1 MSGIGAARTA
11 LSAAAQPWEIQVGR
25 DLADRLDTKPP
36 SRWSRPGAAADD
48 LADLVGPGEV
58 VLAPSATR
66 PSGDGV
72 VWTPEQA
79 LGAGTRGVVWTPE
92 QALGAGTRGVAL
104 WVDDLPYP
112 RIVGAIPYPELIA
125 VEHAMAGKHSC
136 LVLTGARATLV
147 FRYRSWAW
155 PTVAD
160 LLTHARSRAHR
171 PGAPEPAHAGPPT
184 LGWERLPAS
193 PLVALG
199 HPRHARYLGAEPE
212 LPRRWLWQ
220 QSRPAAFVVLTRQE
234 LVVVRHVLGR
244 RPLTH
249 GVQLLAVARNRI
261 TGLGGRGDRLRIAA
275 GAGRY
280 EADLGAEL
288 ADEAR
293 SRFGPMLRADGRRV
307 PRRAS
312 KAAPRA

>member
-1 MSGIGAARTA
+1 MSGIGAARIA
-11 LSAAAQPWEIQVGR
+11 LSAAAEPWEVRIGR

-36 SRWSRPGAAADD
+36 SRWSRPGAAAED

-66 PSGDGV
+66 PSGGDV

-79 LGAGTRGVVWTPE
+79 LGAG
-92 QALGAGTRGVAL
+92 ARGVAL

-125 VEHAMAGKHSC
+125 VEHAMAGKHAC
-136 LVLTGARATLV
+136 LVLTGVRTTLV

-155 PTVAD
+155 PAVAD
-160 LLTHARSRAHR
+160 LVTHVRSRAHR
-171 PGAPEPAHAGPPT
+171 PGAAEPAHAGPPA
-184 LGWERLPAS
+184 LDWDRLPAS

-199 HPRHARYLGAEPE
+199 QPRHARYVGAEPE

-234 LVVVRHVLGR
+234 LVVVRHVQGR

-261 TGLGGRGDRLRIAA
+261 AGLGGRGDRLRIAA
-275 GAGRY
+275 PAGRY
-280 EADLGAEL
+280 EAELGAEL
-288 ADEAR
+288 AQQAR
-293 SRFGPMLRADGRRV
+293 SRFGPMLRADGRRTARKV
-307 PRRAS
+307 S
-312 KAAPRA
+312 KAAPQA

>member
-1 MSGIGAARTA
+1 
-11 LSAAAQPWEIQVGR
+11 AAAQPWEVQVGR

-36 SRWSRPGAAADD
+36 SRWSRPGAAAED

-79 LGAGTRGVVWTPE
+79 LGAG
-92 QALGAGTRGVAL
+92 ARGVAL

-125 VEHAMAGKHSC
+125 VEHAMAGKHAC
-136 LVLTGARATLV
+136 LVLTGVRTTLV

-155 PTVAD
+155 PAVAD
-160 LLTHARSRAHR
+160 LLTHVRSRAHR
-171 PGAPEPAHAGPPT
+171 PGSAEPAHAGPPS
-184 LGWERLPAS
+184 LGWDRLPAS

-199 HPRHARYLGAEPE
+199 HTRHTRYLGAEPE

-244 RPLTH
+244 RPLAH
-249 GVQLLAVARNRI
+249 GVQLLAVARDRI
-261 TGLGGRGDRLRIAA
+261 AGLAGRGDGLRVVTSVGGFGVDLGVELAGEARLR
-275 GAGRY
+275 
-280 EADLGAEL
+280 
-288 ADEAR
+288 
-293 SRFGPMLRADGRRV
+293 FGSMLRADGRRRV
-307 PRRAS
+307 VRRAS
-312 KAAPRA
+312 KAAPQA

>member
-1 MSGIGAARTA
+1 MSGTGSARAELT
-11 LSAAAQPWEIQVGR
+11 AAAQPWEVQVGR

-36 SRWSRPGAAADD
+36 SRWSRPGAAAED

-79 LGAGTRGVVWTPE
+79 LGAG
-92 QALGAGTRGVAL
+92 ARGVAL

-125 VEHAMAGKHSC
+125 VEHAMAGKHAC
-136 LVLTGARATLV
+136 LVLTGVRTTLV

-155 PTVAD
+155 PAVAD
-160 LLTHARSRAHR
+160 LLTHVRSRAHR
-171 PGAPEPAHAGPPT
+171 PGSAEPAHAGPPS
-184 LGWERLPAS
+184 LGWDRLPAS

-199 HPRHARYLGAEPE
+199 HTRHTRYLGAEPE

-244 RPLTH
+244 RPLAH
-249 GVQLLAVARNRI
+249 GVQLLAVARDRVA
-261 TGLGGRGDRLRIAA
+261 GLAGRGDGLRVVTSAGGFEVDLGVELAGEARLR
-275 GAGRY
+275 
-280 EADLGAEL
+280 
-288 ADEAR
+288 
-293 SRFGPMLRADGRRV
+293 FGSMLRADGRRRV
-307 PRRAS
+307 VRRAS
-312 KAAPRA
+312 KAAPQA

>member
-1 MSGIGAARTA
+1 MSGIGGARAA
-11 LSAAAQPWEIQVGR
+11 LSAAAEPWEIQVGR

-36 SRWSRPGAAADD
+36 SRWSRPGAAAED

-66 PSGDGV
+66 PSSDGV

-79 LGAGTRGVVWTPE
+79 LGAG
-92 QALGAGTRGVAL
+92 ARGVAL

-125 VEHAMAGKHSC
+125 VEHAMAGKHAC
-136 LVLTGARATLV
+136 LVLTGVRTTLV

-155 PTVAD
+155 PAVAD
-160 LLTHARSRAHR
+160 LLTHVRSRAHR
-171 PGAPEPAHAGPPT
+171 PGAPEPAHAGPPA

-199 HPRHARYLGAEPE
+199 HPRHTRYLGAEPE
-212 LPRRWLWQ
+212 LPQRWLWQ
-220 QSRPAAFVVLTRQE
+220 QSRLAAFVVLTRQE

-249 GVQLLAVARNRI
+249 GVHLLAVARNRI
-261 TGLGGRGDRLRIAA
+261 TGLGTRGDRLRIAA
-275 GAGRY
+275 AGSRY
-280 EADLGAEL
+280 DADLGAEL
-288 ADEAR
+288 AEEAR
-293 SRFGPMLRADGRRV
+293 SRFEPMLHADGQRRV
-307 PRRAS
+307 VRKAS
-312 KAAPRA
+312 KAPQA

>member
-1 MSGIGAARTA
+1 AA
-11 LSAAAQPWEIQVGR
+11 E
-25 DLADRLDTKPP
+25 
-36 SRWSRPGAAADD
+36 D

-79 LGAGTRGVVWTPE
+79 LGAG
-92 QALGAGTRGVAL
+92 ARGVAL

-125 VEHAMAGKHSC
+125 VEHAMAGKHAC
-136 LVLTGARATLV
+136 LVLTGVRTTLV

-155 PTVAD
+155 PAVAD
-160 LLTHARSRAHR
+160 LLTHVRSRAHR
-171 PGAPEPAHAGPPT
+171 PGSAEPAHAGPPS
-184 LGWERLPAS
+184 LGWDRLPAS

-199 HPRHARYLGAEPE
+199 HTRHTRYLGAEPE

-244 RPLTH
+244 RPLAH
-249 GVQLLAVARNRI
+249 GVQLLAVARDRI
-261 TGLGGRGDRLRIAA
+261 AGLAGRGDGLRVVTSVGGFGVDLGVELAGEARLR
-275 GAGRY
+275 
-280 EADLGAEL
+280 
-288 ADEAR
+288 
-293 SRFGPMLRADGRRV
+293 FGSMLRADGRRRV
-307 PRRAS
+307 VRRAS
-312 KAAPRA
+312 KAAPQA

>member
-1 MSGIGAARTA
+1 MSGTGSARAALT
-11 LSAAAQPWEIQVGR
+11 AAAQPWEIQVGR
-25 DLADRLDTKPP
+25 DLADRLETKPP
-36 SRWSRPGAAADD
+36 SRWSRPGAAAED

-79 LGAGTRGVVWTPE
+79 LGAG
-92 QALGAGTRGVAL
+92 ARGVAL

-136 LVLTGARATLV
+136 LVLTGVRTTLV

-155 PTVAD
+155 PAVAD
-160 LLTHARSRAHR
+160 LLTHVRSRAHR
-171 PGAPEPAHAGPPT
+171 PGAAEPAHAGPPS
-184 LGWERLPAS
+184 LGWDRLPAS

-199 HPRHARYLGAEPE
+199 HTRHTRYLGAEPE

-249 GVQLLAVARNRI
+249 GVQLLAVARDRI
-261 TGLGGRGDRLRIAA
+261 TGLAVRGDRLRVAA
-275 GAGRY
+275 SASGFDV
-280 EADLGAEL
+280 DLGAEL
-288 ADEAR
+288 AEEAR
-293 SRFGPMLRADGRRV
+293 LRFGPMLRADGRRRV
-307 PRRAS
+307 VRRAS
-312 KAAPRA
+312 KAAPQA

>member
-1 MSGIGAARTA
+1 MSGIGGARAA
-11 LSAAAQPWEIQVGR
+11 LGAAAEPWEIQIGR

-66 PSGDGV
+66 PSSDGV

-79 LGAGTRGVVWTPE
+79 LGAGARG
-92 QALGAGTRGVAL
+92 AAL

-112 RIVGAIPYPELIA
+112 RIIGAIPYPELIA

-136 LVLTGARATLV
+136 LVLTGVRTTLV

-155 PTVAD
+155 PAVAD
-160 LLTHARSRAHR
+160 LLTHVRSRAHR
-171 PGAPEPAHAGPPT
+171 PGAAEPAHAGPPS

-199 HPRHARYLGAEPE
+199 HTRHTRYLGAEPE

-220 QSRPAAFVVLTRQE
+220 QSRPAAFVALTRQE
-234 LVVVRHVLGR
+234 LVAVRHVLGR
-244 RPLTH
+244 RPLRH

-261 TGLGGRGDRLRIAA
+261 TGLGTRGDRLRIAVP
-275 GAGRY
+275 AGRY
-280 EADLGAEL
+280 EVDLGAEL
-288 ADEAR
+288 AAEAR
-293 SRFGPMLRADGRRV
+293 SRFEPMLRADGRRRV
-307 PRRAS
+307 VR
-312 KAAPRA
+312 KAPQAPKAPQT